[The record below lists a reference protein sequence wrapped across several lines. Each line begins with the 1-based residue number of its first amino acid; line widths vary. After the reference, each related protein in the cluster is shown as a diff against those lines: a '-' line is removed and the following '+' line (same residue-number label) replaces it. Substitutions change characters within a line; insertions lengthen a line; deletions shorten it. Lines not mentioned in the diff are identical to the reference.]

1 MRWCFFGLCWLLF
14 PYSVNAAVYISEVAW
29 MGSDSSANHEWIELH
44 NDGDAVSV
52 ADWVLTD
59 GANLSIKLS
68 GVLPKESYAV
78 LERTSDE
85 SASGDAFLIY
95 SGALVNTGATLKLV
109 RADGTLV
116 DQVSGGADWENIGG
130 DNTTKETAQY
140 TSAGWKTA
148 IATPGE
154 GLVWTGDERVA
165 VSTTAKTSGSP
176 KLAKPVSTETAPLT
190 LPDVTLQL
198 KISSQDIGYVNQPI
212 KFFIKPS
219 GIGDTLIDSLNYE
232 WNFGDGSIS
241 SQKEPT
247 HIFSYP
253 GTYVVTVYA
262 GFKRQ
267 EQVTRKEIT
276 ILPVAVSLTT
286 NKIGDVQI
294 NNDSPYEIDISNY
307 KLKGEKTFVFPPRT
321 ILLPNQTI
329 TIPNNKIG
337 NTGDFLVSIY
347 DTEGALLNSLVP
359 SQLLPNDT
367 SAVIG
372 FEKPTPQISSI
383 STSRQSSNNSSEQKF
398 TFVSKD
404 NITEVGE
411 SELLTE
417 EDIVYREENRPTN
430 QVANISSASNQ
441 STNRWPYLA
450 MFGVL
455 LLGTIGVYIKPKSNE
470 NV

>member
-1 MRWCFFGLCWLLF
+1 
-14 PYSVNAAVYISEVAW
+14 
-29 MGSDSSANHEWIELH
+29 
-44 NDGDAVSV
+44 
-52 ADWVLTD
+52 
-59 GANLSIKLS
+59 
-68 GVLPKESYAV
+68 
-78 LERTSDE
+78 
-85 SASGDAFLIY
+85 
-95 SGALVNTGATLKLV
+95 
-109 RADGTLV
+109 
-116 DQVSGGADWENIGG
+116 
-130 DNTTKETAQY
+130 
-140 TSAGWKTA
+140 
-148 IATPGE
+148 
-154 GLVWTGDERVA
+154 
-165 VSTTAKTSGSP
+165 
-176 KLAKPVSTETAPLT
+176 
-190 LPDVTLQL
+190 
-198 KISSQDIGYVNQPI
+198 
-212 KFFIKPS
+212 
-219 GIGDTLIDSLNYE
+219 
-232 WNFGDGSIS
+232 
-241 SQKEPT
+241 
-247 HIFSYP
+247 
-253 GTYVVTVYA
+253 

-470 NV
+470 NG